1 MVLPKQRNPERSSNM
16 ELKGKTV
23 REQIWKYLKAA
34 GLSNHGVAGL
44 MGNFFAKSRLDPKN
58 LEDLCERRQ

>member
-1 MVLPKQRNPERSSNM
+1 M

-44 MGNFFAKSRLDPKN
+44 MGNLFAKSRLDPKN